1 MSPPVLP
8 LKERLRVGRFGSSI
22 YSCSNAKSWRSPA
35 RRVMTPMCL
44 LCRRTESA
52 LIVFGSNF
60 IAQLR
65 RRVLVSVGDV
75 KGAFLAFTWLVF
87 QVVADKGLHHGHKSA
102 GHHVAGF
109 DAGDMPLADA
119 ETAR

>member
-1 MSPPVLP
+1 MVCVSRPLVLH
-8 LKERLRVGRFGSSI
+8 LKERLRVVRLGSSI
-22 YSCSNAKSWRSPA
+22 YPCSNAKSWRSPA

-44 LCRRTESA
+44 LCRRPESA

-87 QVVADKGLHHGHKSA
+87 QVVPDQGLHHGHNSA
-102 GHHVAGF
+102 GPH
-109 DAGDMPLADA
+109 
-119 ETAR
+119 EQ